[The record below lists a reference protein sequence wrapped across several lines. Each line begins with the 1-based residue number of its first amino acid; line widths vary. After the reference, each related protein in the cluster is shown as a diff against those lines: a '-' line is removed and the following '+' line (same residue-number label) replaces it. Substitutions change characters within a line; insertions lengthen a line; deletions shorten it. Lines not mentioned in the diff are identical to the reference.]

1 MFSLNISRSLKRYSK
16 PAMRRRSPT
25 LSFHCNCN
33 VLLVMFII
41 FEICMSAALE
51 CLYILAFLSVGHR
64 LTVRPICPPPPPPEL
79 ARDGTDSELP
89 AELAAS
95 LAARAGLDSG
105 TSTSERG
112 DSATPSIDF
121 DTDEEE
127 EDDEEEDIYP
137 DDQ

>member
-1 MFSLNISRSLKRYSK
+1 MSCSLFSKYVCPLPSSVYISWRFCPWDVDLQ
-16 PAMRRRSPT
+16 
-25 LSFHCNCN
+25 
-33 VLLVMFII
+33 
-41 FEICMSAALE
+41 SAP
-51 CLYILAFLSVGHR
+51 FS
-64 LTVRPICPPPPPPEL
+64 PPPPEL